1 MRVQKRED
9 EGRAR
14 DRKKDEKSKR
24 GSKDN
29 KRQMESVS
37 M

>member
-1 MRVQKRED
+1 MN
-9 EGRAR
+9 EGQE
-14 DRKKDEKSKR
+14 RKKDEKSKR
-24 GSKDN
+24 GSKDS